1 MSKNSHTSNGALED
15 HGTLADSELDA
26 VSGGTYEPAA
36 VEVGDVKFTI
46 GSSNYRATSK
56 LTVKRGGE
64 SIWVQTV
71 RGLTVAARALSQCG
85 RTCDWMVRAV

>member
-26 VSGGTYEPAA
+26 ASGGTYEPAA

-56 LTVKRGGE
+56 LTVSEVE
-64 SIWVQTV
+64 S
-71 RGLTVAARALSQCG
+71 RFGCRRCAGSQL
-85 RTCDWMVRAV
+85 RRER